1 MLRTQNVKC
10 RRQTGSK
17 GHVSGWISATNRV
30 QGNACFTKW
39 ETCIVYLID
48 HAVLRYFVGLSI
60 ILKLLCDFFS
70 FYSTIFIWQLFQ
82 SSVSIYLFILFFSK
96 FLFNSL
102 GKKCSIV
109 ENIWGDNFLRY
120 IIQVAR
126 FGEEEKYNGYLIREM
141 KLILCSRDGICEKL
155 YSLPTSGHDD
165 IGRVGKWWA
174 RDWYD
179 IKGYWSFSE
188 YCRSNV
194 LESCNDSMN
203 SLHYDIPSSM
213 LPRIIE
219 RWVNV
224 VIYIYTYN

>member
-1 MLRTQNVKC
+1 MC
-10 RRQTGSK
+10 
-17 GHVSGWISATNRV
+17 
-30 QGNACFTKW
+30 
-39 ETCIVYLID
+39 TCIVYLID

-82 SSVSIYLFILFFSK
+82 SSVSIYLFIFF
-96 FLFNSL
+96 FLNSFSTL
-102 GKKCSIV
+102 W
-109 ENIWGDNFLRY
+109 ENVLSWKISEGTILRY

>member
-1 MLRTQNVKC
+1 MKR
-10 RRQTGSK
+10 
-17 GHVSGWISATNRV
+17 I

-39 ETCIVYLID
+39 ETCTCIVYLID

-82 SSVSIYLFILFFSK
+82 SSVSIYLFIFF
-96 FLFNSL
+96 FLNSFSTL
-102 GKKCSIV
+102 W
-109 ENIWGDNFLRY
+109 ENVLSWKISEGTILRY

-203 SLHYDIPSSM
+203 SLHYGIPSSM

>member
-17 GHVSGWISATNRV
+17 GHVSGWISATNRI

-82 SSVSIYLFILFFSK
+82 SSVSIYLFIFF
-96 FLFNSL
+96 FLNSFSTL
-102 GKKCSIV
+102 W
-109 ENIWGDNFLRY
+109 ENVLSWKISEGTILRY

>member
-1 MLRTQNVKC
+1 MGNVYRLFDRSCGVTVFCRVVDYFEIALRFLFFLLDDFYLTTFSIKC
-10 RRQTGSK
+10 
-17 GHVSGWISATNRV
+17 
-30 QGNACFTKW
+30 
-39 ETCIVYLID
+39 ID
-48 HAVLRYFVGLSI
+48 
-60 ILKLLCDFFS
+60 
-70 FYSTIFIWQLFQ
+70 
-82 SSVSIYLFILFFSK
+82 LFIFF
-96 FLFNSL
+96 FLNSFSTL
-102 GKKCSIV
+102 W
-109 ENIWGDNFLRY
+109 ENVLSWKISEGTILRY

>member
-1 MLRTQNVKC
+1 MLSVGSKQARKDTFLVEFQP
-10 RRQTGSK
+10 RTGSK
-17 GHVSGWISATNRV
+17 ESVLYEMGNVYVYRLFDRSCGVTVFCRV
-30 QGNACFTKW
+30 VDYFEIALRFLFFLLDDF
-39 ETCIVYLID
+39 YLTTFSIKRID
-48 HAVLRYFVGLSI
+48 
-60 ILKLLCDFFS
+60 
-70 FYSTIFIWQLFQ
+70 
-82 SSVSIYLFILFFSK
+82 LFIYFF
-96 FLFNSL
+96 FLNSFSTL
-102 GKKCSIV
+102 W
-109 ENIWGDNFLRY
+109 ENVLSWKISEGTILRY

>member
-1 MLRTQNVKC
+1 MLSVGGKQVRKDTFLVEFQPRTE
-10 RRQTGSK
+10 SK
-17 GHVSGWISATNRV
+17 ETRALRNGKRVS
-30 QGNACFTKW
+30 
-39 ETCIVYLID
+39 
-48 HAVLRYFVGLSI
+48 
-60 ILKLLCDFFS
+60 
-70 FYSTIFIWQLFQ
+70 FIWSIMRCYGILSGCRLFWNCFAISFLSTRRFLFDNFFNQ
-82 SSVSIYLFILFFSK
+82 VYRFIYFFFSK

-102 GKKCSIV
+102 GKCSIV

-219 RWVNV
+219 RWVNI

>member
-1 MLRTQNVKC
+1 MLSVGGKQVRKDTFLVEFQP
-10 RRQTGSK
+10 RTGSK
-17 GHVSGWISATNRV
+17 ESVLYEMGNVYVYRLFDRSCGVTVFCRV
-30 QGNACFTKW
+30 VDYFEIALRFLFFLLDDFYLTTFSIK
-39 ETCIVYLID
+39 CID
-48 HAVLRYFVGLSI
+48 
-60 ILKLLCDFFS
+60 
-70 FYSTIFIWQLFQ
+70 
-82 SSVSIYLFILFFSK
+82 LFIFF
-96 FLFNSL
+96 FLNSFSTL
-102 GKKCSIV
+102 W
-109 ENIWGDNFLRY
+109 ENVLSWKISEGTILRY

>member
-10 RRQTGSK
+10 RKQTGSK
-17 GHVSGWISATNRV
+17 GHVSGWISATNRI

-82 SSVSIYLFILFFSK
+82 SSVSIYLFIFF
-96 FLFNSL
+96 FLNSFSTL
-102 GKKCSIV
+102 W
-109 ENIWGDNFLRY
+109 ENVLSWKISEGTILRY

>member
-1 MLRTQNVKC
+1 MLSVGGKQVRKDTFLVEFQPRTE
-10 RRQTGSK
+10 SK
-17 GHVSGWISATNRV
+17 ETRALRNGKRVS
-30 QGNACFTKW
+30 
-39 ETCIVYLID
+39 
-48 HAVLRYFVGLSI
+48 
-60 ILKLLCDFFS
+60 
-70 FYSTIFIWQLFQ
+70 FIWSIMRCYGILSGCRLFWNCFAISFLSTRRFLFDNFFNQ
-82 SSVSIYLFILFFSK
+82 VYRFIYFFFSK

-102 GKKCSIV
+102 GKCSIV

-213 LPRIIE
+213 LPRIL
-219 RWVNV
+219 NV
-224 VIYIYTYN
+224 ESTL

>member
-1 MLRTQNVKC
+1 MLSVGGKQVRKDTFLVEFQPRTE
-10 RRQTGSK
+10 SK
-17 GHVSGWISATNRV
+17 ETRALRNGKRVS
-30 QGNACFTKW
+30 
-39 ETCIVYLID
+39 
-48 HAVLRYFVGLSI
+48 
-60 ILKLLCDFFS
+60 
-70 FYSTIFIWQLFQ
+70 FIWSIMRCYGILSGCRLFWNCFAISFLSTRRFLFDNFFNQ
-82 SSVSIYLFILFFSK
+82 VYRFIYFFFSK

-102 GKKCSIV
+102 GKCSIV

-126 FGEEEKYNGYLIREM
+126 FGEKEKYNGYLIREM

-213 LPRIIE
+213 LPRIL
-219 RWVNV
+219 NV
-224 VIYIYTYN
+224 ESTL

>member
-1 MLRTQNVKC
+1 MC
-10 RRQTGSK
+10 
-17 GHVSGWISATNRV
+17 
-30 QGNACFTKW
+30 
-39 ETCIVYLID
+39 TCIVYLID

-82 SSVSIYLFILFFSK
+82 SSVSIYLFIFF
-96 FLFNSL
+96 FLNSFSTL
-102 GKKCSIV
+102 W
-109 ENIWGDNFLRY
+109 ENVLSWKISEGTILRY

-203 SLHYDIPSSM
+203 SLHYDIPSFM
-213 LPRIIE
+213 LPRIL
-219 RWVNV
+219 NV
-224 VIYIYTYN
+224 ESTL

>member
-1 MLRTQNVKC
+1 MLSVGGKQVRKDTFLVEFQPRTE
-10 RRQTGSK
+10 SK
-17 GHVSGWISATNRV
+17 ETRALRNGKRVS
-30 QGNACFTKW
+30 
-39 ETCIVYLID
+39 
-48 HAVLRYFVGLSI
+48 
-60 ILKLLCDFFS
+60 
-70 FYSTIFIWQLFQ
+70 FIWSIMRCYGILSGCRLFWNCFAISFLSTRRFLFDNFFNQ
-82 SSVSIYLFILFFSK
+82 VYRFIYFFFSK

-102 GKKCSIV
+102 GKCSIV

>member
-1 MLRTQNVKC
+1 MGNVYVYRLFDRSCGVTVFCRVVDYFEIALR
-10 RRQTGSK
+10 
-17 GHVSGWISATNRV
+17 
-30 QGNACFTKW
+30 FLFFLLDDF
-39 ETCIVYLID
+39 YLTTFSIKRID
-48 HAVLRYFVGLSI
+48 
-60 ILKLLCDFFS
+60 
-70 FYSTIFIWQLFQ
+70 
-82 SSVSIYLFILFFSK
+82 LFIYFFFSK

-102 GKKCSIV
+102 GKCSIV

>member
-10 RRQTGSK
+10 RKQTGSK

-30 QGNACFTKW
+30 QGKRA
-39 ETCIVYLID
+39 
-48 HAVLRYFVGLSI
+48 LRNGKCVRVS
-60 ILKLLCDFFS
+60 
-70 FYSTIFIWQLFQ
+70 FIWSIMRCYGILSGCRLFWNCFAI
-82 SSVSIYLFILFFSK
+82 SFLSTRR
-96 FLFNSL
+96 FLF
-102 GKKCSIV
+102 
-109 ENIWGDNFLRY
+109 DNFFNQVYRFIYFFFLNSFSTLWEKNVLSWKISEGTILRY

>member
-1 MLRTQNVKC
+1 MLSVGSKQARKDTFLVEFQP
-10 RRQTGSK
+10 RTGSK
-17 GHVSGWISATNRV
+17 ESVLYEMGNVYVYRLFDRSCGVTVFCRV
-30 QGNACFTKW
+30 VDYFEIALRFLFFLLDDF
-39 ETCIVYLID
+39 YLTTFSIKRID
-48 HAVLRYFVGLSI
+48 
-60 ILKLLCDFFS
+60 
-70 FYSTIFIWQLFQ
+70 
-82 SSVSIYLFILFFSK
+82 LFIYFF
-96 FLFNSL
+96 LNSFSTL
-102 GKKCSIV
+102 W
-109 ENIWGDNFLRY
+109 ENVLSWKISEGTILRY

>member
-1 MLRTQNVKC
+1 MLRTRKC
-10 RRQTGSK
+10 RRQKDTFLIEFQPRTESK
-17 GHVSGWISATNRV
+17 ETRALRNGKCVRVS
-30 QGNACFTKW
+30 
-39 ETCIVYLID
+39 
-48 HAVLRYFVGLSI
+48 
-60 ILKLLCDFFS
+60 
-70 FYSTIFIWQLFQ
+70 FIWSIMRCYGILSGCRLFWNCFAI
-82 SSVSIYLFILFFSK
+82 SFLSTRR
-96 FLFNSL
+96 FLF
-102 GKKCSIV
+102 
-109 ENIWGDNFLRY
+109 DNFFNQVYRFIYFFFLNSFSTLWENVLSWKISEGTILRY

>member
-1 MLRTQNVKC
+1 MLNVGGKQARKDTFLVEFQPRTE
-10 RRQTGSK
+10 SK
-17 GHVSGWISATNRV
+17 ETRALRNGKRVS
-30 QGNACFTKW
+30 
-39 ETCIVYLID
+39 
-48 HAVLRYFVGLSI
+48 
-60 ILKLLCDFFS
+60 
-70 FYSTIFIWQLFQ
+70 FIWSIMRCYGILSGCRLFWNCFAISFLSTRRFLFDNFFNQ
-82 SSVSIYLFILFFSK
+82 VYRFIYFFFSK

-102 GKKCSIV
+102 GKCSIV

>member
-1 MLRTQNVKC
+1 MC
-10 RRQTGSK
+10 
-17 GHVSGWISATNRV
+17 
-30 QGNACFTKW
+30 
-39 ETCIVYLID
+39 TCIVYLID

-70 FYSTIFIWQLFQ
+70 FFSTIFIWQLFQ
-82 SSVSIYLFILFFSK
+82 SSVSIYLFIFF
-96 FLFNSL
+96 FLNSFSTL
-102 GKKCSIV
+102 W
-109 ENIWGDNFLRY
+109 ENVLSWKISEGTILRY

>member
-1 MLRTQNVKC
+1 MLSVGGKQVRKDTFLVEFQPRTE
-10 RRQTGSK
+10 SK
-17 GHVSGWISATNRV
+17 ETRALRNGKRVS
-30 QGNACFTKW
+30 
-39 ETCIVYLID
+39 
-48 HAVLRYFVGLSI
+48 
-60 ILKLLCDFFS
+60 
-70 FYSTIFIWQLFQ
+70 FIWSIMRCYGILSGCRLFWNCFAISFLSTRRFLFDNFFNQ
-82 SSVSIYLFILFFSK
+82 VYRFIYFFFSK